1 MGRDLYLTVILPMH
15 NEEKRISQC
24 VERVAEA
31 CSQITGS
38 YEIIIAEDGS
48 RDATPQLAAKLVR
61 ESPKHVRHQHSPH
74 KLGRG
79 AALTLALRS
88 ARGKYAAYMD
98 ADLSSS
104 LKFLKRLIHGVE
116 AGAAISTG
124 SRLMPSS
131 HTHRPA
137 LRDVFSRGYNTLV
150 RTLLGSKL
158 YDHQCGF
165 KAFDLAQV
173 LPLLDEVE
181 DTHWFWDTEML
192 VRAQKKGLRVDEFPI
207 VWTQNSPDSKV
218 RLRSDVFYMGRKIL
232 DLKRKLMLRRSH

>member
-1 MGRDLYLTVILPMH
+1 MAKTKDIYLTVILPMH

-31 CSQITGS
+31 CSQLTDS
-38 YEIIIAEDGS
+38 YEVIIAEDGS
-48 RDATPQLAAKLVR
+48 RDATPKIAAKLVR
-61 ESPKHVRHQHSPH
+61 ENPHILHQHSEH

-79 AALTLALRS
+79 AALTIALRS

-116 AGAAISTG
+116 SGAAISTG

-131 HTHRPA
+131 HTLRPA
-137 LRDVFSRGYNTLV
+137 LRDVFSRSYNLMV
-150 RTLLGSKL
+150 RKILGSKL
-158 YDHQCGF
+158 HDHQCGF

-173 LPLLDEVE
+173 LPLLNEVE
-181 DTHWFWDTEML
+181 DTHWFWDTELL
-192 VRAQKKGLRVDEFPI
+192 VRAQKNGLKVDEFPI
-207 VWTQNSPDSKV
+207 VWTQNAPDSKV
-218 RLRSDVFYMGRKIL
+218 RLRKDVLYMGRKIFE
-232 DLKRKLMLRRSH
+232 LKRKLG

>member
-1 MGRDLYLTVILPMH
+1 MARDLYLTVILPMH

-31 CSQITGS
+31 CSQLTGS

-48 RDATPQLAAKLVR
+48 RDATPQIAAKLVR
-61 ESPKHVRHQHSPH
+61 ENPHIRHQHSEH

-79 AALTLALRS
+79 AALTIALRS

-104 LKFLKRLIHGVE
+104 LRFLKRLVHGVE
-116 AGAAISTG
+116 EGAAISTG

-131 HTHRPA
+131 QTHRPK
-137 LRDVFSRGYNTLV
+137 LRDVFSKGYNLMV
-150 RTLLGSKL
+150 RRFLGSKI

-165 KAFDLAQV
+165 KAFDLRQV

-181 DTHWFWDTEML
+181 DRHWFWDTELL
-192 VRAQKKGLRVDEFPI
+192 VRAQKNGLKIDEFPI

-218 RLRSDVFYMGRKIL
+218 RLRHDVLYMGRKVLELKKKLIL
-232 DLKRKLMLRRSH
+232 GRAR

>member
-1 MGRDLYLTVILPMH
+1 MDRDIYLTVILPMH

-31 CSQITGS
+31 CSQLTDS

-48 RDATPQLAAKLVR
+48 TDATPQIAAKLVR
-61 ESPKHVRHQHSPH
+61 ENPHIIHQHSPH

-79 AALTLALRS
+79 AALTLALRT
-88 ARGKYAAYMD
+88 ARGKYAVYMD

-104 LKFLKRLIHGVE
+104 LKFLRRLLKGVE
-116 AGAAISTG
+116 DGAAISTG

-131 HTHRPA
+131 HTHRPR
-137 LRDVFSRGYNTLV
+137 LRDTFSRGYNLLV
-150 RTLLGSKL
+150 RTLLGSKVH
-158 YDHQCGF
+158 DHQAGF

-173 LPLLDEVE
+173 LPLLDETE
-181 DTHWFWDTEML
+181 DTHWFWDTELL
-192 VRAQKKGLRVDEFPI
+192 VRAQKSGLKVDEFPI
-207 VWTQNSPDSKV
+207 VWTQGSPDSKV

-232 DLKRKLMLRRSH
+232 ELKRKLALGRLH